1 MQTSVFKTNIFNNK
15 LLLVGVALM
24 ILIHIAFTH
33 ANFMNTLFKSEALEL
48 MTWLQILAI
57 SFGVLFVVEIKRFIH
72 SEKA

>member
-1 MQTSVFKTNIFNNK
+1 
-15 LLLVGVALM
+15 M